1 MFSQKRPPFIPEG
14 VVARRKR
21 MELGEPKRR
30 RVGEGAPGLCWS
42 GDRGAWEHNPQG
54 WDPLLGWGTG
64 LPGVEAGFP
73 LEVGAELQVAKGWRG
88 VMPWGW
94 WVPDSSGPGGR
105 KC

>member
-1 MFSQKRPPFIPEG
+1 MFSQERPPFIPEG

-21 MELGEPKRR
+21 MELGEPKRK

-42 GDRGAWEHNPQG
+42 GDRGAWEHNPQV

-94 WVPDSSGPGGR
+94 WAPDSSGLGGW